1 MDAAQN
7 DAQLVVHLELDLVCM
22 NRLPRKEKAKASQ
35 EYVKRLNKVFLG
47 LIFDFDALS
56 FRFETM
62 DLSQDGVV
70 TKEEFLQLCQDP
82 TIRSYMTS
90 LEPCHTKA
98 EVISISVNKCQR
110 RSATWILRG
119 LVGSEGVSSH

>member
-62 DLSQDGVV
+62 DLSQDGWSQRKSSYSCV
-70 TKEEFLQLCQDP
+70 KILQSGA
-82 TIRSYMTS
+82 I
-90 LEPCHTKA
+90 
-98 EVISISVNKCQR
+98 
-110 RSATWILRG
+110 
-119 LVGSEGVSSH
+119 